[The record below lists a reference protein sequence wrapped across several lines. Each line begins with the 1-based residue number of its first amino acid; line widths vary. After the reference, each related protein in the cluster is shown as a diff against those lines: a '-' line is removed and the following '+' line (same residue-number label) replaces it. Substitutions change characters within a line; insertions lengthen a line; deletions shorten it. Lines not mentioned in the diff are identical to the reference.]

1 MLKTYLKTQPNKDA
15 RRYAKSIADAAK
27 KLARQQQ
34 LVREMLD
41 NHNTDFLNFINNF
54 AKLSDAIKVQ
64 ALYEPTLEKQG
75 DAVLW
80 ADRLLEIQEKVMKH
94 YAELFGPLF

>member
-1 MLKTYLKTQPNKDA
+1 MLKTYLKTQPSKDA